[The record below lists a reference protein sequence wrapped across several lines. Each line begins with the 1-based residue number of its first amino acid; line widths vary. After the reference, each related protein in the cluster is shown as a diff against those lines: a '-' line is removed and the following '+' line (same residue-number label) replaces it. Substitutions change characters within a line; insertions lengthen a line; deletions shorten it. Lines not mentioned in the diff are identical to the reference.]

1 MSYSVSAAQLWSRKL
16 AMQAE
21 DMQQHQKSQSNQIAS
36 CLAEMNTKQEV
47 VNQTIG
53 QLGRSISEVQQQNS
67 QLVLQSLNQINM
79 SMQQVALGI
88 QDYASRINKLEQ
100 TMSDMNLKFEALQK
114 EQNSNTKTLA
124 DCTSQMTIITKKLD
138 AELKKRYMTTK
149 QTRTVQNQT
158 MPRSN
163 TTTKKRVLAI
173 DFLADDDY

>member
-67 QLVLQSLNQINM
+67 QL
-79 SMQQVALGI
+79 G
-88 QDYASRINKLEQ
+88 K
-100 TMSDMNLKFEALQK
+100 
-114 EQNSNTKTLA
+114 
-124 DCTSQMTIITKKLD
+124 
-138 AELKKRYMTTK
+138 
-149 QTRTVQNQT
+149 
-158 MPRSN
+158 
-163 TTTKKRVLAI
+163 
-173 DFLADDDY
+173 